1 MLGSHQNGKQSDNPC
16 PIWGYTDIGTAGGLT
31 EPTLLVQLSMWNV
44 ASLYLSC
51 FGQVSEP

>member
-16 PIWGYTDIGTAGGLT
+16 PSWGYTDISTAGGLT

-51 FGQVSEP
+51 SGQVSEP